1 MAALEPGE
9 VFPQIVLETES
20 GDRFVPPGTEA
31 LYGFFKTTCQT
42 SELAWPHFDR
52 IRRIGE
58 GGLPA
63 FAVSQDGRGQTREF
77 NVRLGVGLETLF
89 DPEPWKA
96 SAALGLTNV
105 PTFFLVGS
113 DGRIRETVVGFQRP
127 KLEGLARRAGK
138 LAGRPPVRLFPIGEH
153 IPLIVPG

>member
-9 VFPQIVLETES
+9 VFPEIELETES
-20 GDRFVPPGTEA
+20 GARFVHPATET
-31 LYGFFKTTCQT
+31 LYGFFKTTCPT

-58 GGLPA
+58 GGLRT
-63 FAVSQDGRGQTREF
+63 FAVSQDDHAATREF
-77 NVRLGVGLETLF
+77 NARLGVGLETLY

-96 SAALGLTNV
+96 SVSLGLTNV

-127 KLEGLARRAGK
+127 KLEEFARRAGK